1 MPAIPNRPTFA
12 SVFARRPA
20 APRRGLLPGTRVW
33 VTLAAA
39 AGLAA
44 VVSLA
49 PPLPLGVDTAAQ
61 PRAAALPVPLTSS
74 SSTPVKVSPSPS
86 GPAAASP
93 ATTTAPPAAPAQGGQ
108 QPDAPGAP
116 RPSARPQPQPQP
128 PAPAPAVPGRAIVGV
143 QSRLCLS
150 ATVGSDGTALVLAT
164 CDNSPAQHW
173 EAVADGTIRSVG
185 LCMDAAWGSTAD
197 LTTVQ
202 VANCTGNR
210 AQQFRLNPANDLVNV
225 QADKCADVYNRAT
238 APGSPVKLWPCNGQ
252 DNQKWFWR

>member
-1 MPAIPNRPTFA
+1 MPAIPSQPTFA
-12 SVFARRPA
+12 AAFARRPA

-44 VVSLA
+44 VVALA
-49 PPLPLGVDTAAQ
+49 PPLPRGEDTPSR
-61 PRAAALPVPLTSS
+61 PRAAAQPVPISGSPRTPAKSS
-74 SSTPVKVSPSPS
+74 PRTRPPTATPT
-86 GPAAASP
+86 PAAAQPASP
-93 ATTTAPPAAPAQGGQ
+93 APGGQ
-108 QPDAPGAP
+108 QPAPPDAPTAP
-116 RPSARPQPQPQP
+116 RTSAPQQP

-150 ATVGSDGTALVLAT
+150 ATVGTDGTALVLAT

-173 EAVADGTIRSVG
+173 EALADGTIRSVG
-185 LCMDAAWGSTAD
+185 MCMDAAWGSTAD

-202 VANCTGNR
+202 AASCTGNR
-210 AQQFRLNPANDLVNV
+210 AQQFRLNPSNDLVNV